1 MASVSRTVRWSLT
14 AHRNILKKRVDIRD
28 SRRVAAATVLLVAA
42 TPCGAQRAQFT
53 TAYPLK
59 ALRVLVGFPPG
70 GPVDLQARIV
80 MQKLSSA
87 IGQPVVIDNRAGA
100 DGALANE
107 IVAKSPADG
116 YTLLYGSAGHV
127 INHVLRGKALP
138 YDTIRDFAPVGILTG
153 SPYLLVAYPQFPAN
167 NVSEL
172 IALAKTKP
180 GAYSYASSG
189 SGSTPHL
196 AGEYLK
202 MVARI
207 DLVHVPY
214 KGAALG
220 MNDVL
225 GGHLPLTILGPPPV
239 LPYIKSGRLK
249 ALAVTTAQRFAVL
262 PQVPAI
268 AEAGFPN
275 FEVAAWYGFYAPANT
290 PGTIVTRLNRELIA
304 VLATPDVR
312 ERLALLGLEVTAS
325 TPQAHAAHIQAELAR
340 WTPVIKASG
349 MRID

>member
-1 MASVSRTVRWSLT
+1 
-14 AHRNILKKRVDIRD
+14 
-28 SRRVAAATVLLVAA
+28 
-42 TPCGAQRAQFT
+42 
-53 TAYPLK
+53 
-59 ALRVLVGFPPG
+59 
-70 GPVDLQARIV
+70 
-80 MQKLSSA
+80 MQKLGNA

-100 DGALANE
+100 DGALGNE
-107 IVAKSPADG
+107 IVAKSSPDG

-138 YDTIRDFAPVGILTG
+138 YDTIRDFAPVGMMTG
-153 SPYLLVAYPQFPAN
+153 SPFLLVAHPLFPGN
-167 NVSEL
+167 NVTEL
-172 IALAKTKP
+172 IALAKSKP

-214 KGAALG
+214 KGAVPA

-225 GGHLPLTILGPPPV
+225 GGHLPLTILGPAPV
-239 LPYIKSGRLK
+239 LPHLKSGRLK
-249 ALAVTTAQRFAVL
+249 ALAVTTVQRFAAL
-262 PQVPAI
+262 PQVPTI
-268 AEAGFPN
+268 AEAGFPD
-275 FEVAAWYGFYAPANT
+275 FEVVAWYGFYAPAQT
-290 PGTIVTRLNRELIA
+290 PRAIVTRLNRELLDI
-304 VLATPDVR
+304 LAMPDVR
-312 ERLALLGLEVTAS
+312 ERLALLGLEVSGS
-325 TPQAHAAHIQAELAR
+325 TPEAHAAHIQAELAR